1 MRKTFLKIVEEK
13 RSIENKIGKKHK
25 IKSINNNNLIE
36 KKWQKNIRI
45 PKHLKRKKED
55 FLKIPR
61 IERILTKTIINI
73 GLKATKKETLYL
85 YQLRKWGKL
94 IKIK

>member
-1 MRKTFLKIVEEK
+1 MT
-13 RSIENKIGKKHK
+13 KKY
-25 IKSINNNNLIE
+25 
-36 KKWQKNIRI
+36 KNS
-45 PKHLKRKKED
+45 KNLKRKKEV

-85 YQLRKWGKL
+85 YQLRK
-94 IKIK
+94 

>member
-36 KKWQKNIRI
+36 KK
-45 PKHLKRKKED
+45 
-55 FLKIPR
+55 
-61 IERILTKTIINI
+61 
-73 GLKATKKETLYL
+73 
-85 YQLRKWGKL
+85 
-94 IKIK
+94 